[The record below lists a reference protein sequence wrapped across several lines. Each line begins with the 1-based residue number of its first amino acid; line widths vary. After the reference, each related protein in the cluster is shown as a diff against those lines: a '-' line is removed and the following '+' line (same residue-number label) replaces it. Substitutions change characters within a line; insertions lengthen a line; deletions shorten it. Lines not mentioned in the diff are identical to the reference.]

1 MSLKKSTY
9 VEDLVEG
16 KDVTEKFAI
25 KDKEPMKEYS
35 NGWFFKLL
43 LGDRTGRISLIYWG
57 GTDREEVEAL
67 HESLEPGDVVE
78 VKGIVSSYKGDPQIT
93 INEEDFHSI
102 MKVNED
108 GYDVEDYIPKT
119 ERDID
124 QMYSELK
131 TLADSLEEEHL
142 SKLVDSFLED
152 ESFVES
158 LKETPYSK
166 NYNNNYV
173 GGLLEHVLR
182 VSRLADDV
190 STTYPELDRDL
201 LLSGAILHDMGK
213 VSEYETETSI
223 QLTQEAQLVGH
234 TVLCRRMI
242 EEKIN
247 EIDDFPNDL
256 ALELSHII
264 LSHHGDYEWGSPRS
278 PRMEEAVAL
287 HHIDLLEV
295 RMSGFLQAKE
305 ELESEDQEM
314 VYVSKEGVKRPVLNR
329 GGR

>member
-9 VEDLVEG
+9 VESLVEG
-16 KDVTEKFAI
+16 EDITEKFAV
-25 KDKEPMKEYS
+25 KDKDPVKEYS
-35 NGWFFKLL
+35 NGWFFKLM
-43 LGDRTGRISLIYWG
+43 LGDRTGKISLVYWG
-57 GTDREEVEAL
+57 GTDRSEVEAL
-67 HESLEPGDVVE
+67 HESLEQGDVVE
-78 VKGIVSSYKGDPQIT
+78 VKGIVSSYKGNPQIT

-102 MKVNED
+102 NKVNED
-108 GYDVEDYIPKT
+108 GYRVEDYIPET
-119 ERDID
+119 EEDID
-124 QMYSELK
+124 QM
-131 TLADSLEEEHL
+131 LEELRNLAE
-142 SKLVDSFLED
+142 SLED
-152 ESFVES
+152 ENLSELVNSFLKDDDFVES

-182 VSRLADDV
+182 VSKLADDV
-190 STTYPELDRDL
+190 STMYPELNRDL

-213 VSEYETETSI
+213 ISEYETETSI
-223 QLTQEAQLVGH
+223 RLTQEAQLVGH

-242 EEKIN
+242 EEKMDN
-247 EIDDFPNDL
+247 MEEFPDEL
-256 ALELSHII
+256 ALELSHLI

-295 RMSGFLQAKE
+295 RMSGFLQAKD
-305 ELESEDQEM
+305 ELEGEDQEM
-314 VYVSKEGVKRPVLNR
+314 VYVSKEGVQRPILNR